1 MLIPI
6 KAGGS
11 KRGPGA
17 RDSSRSPAVREGGA
31 QNRGSEKSEREKE
44 RENSSVL
51 ARNLVTGDVVTGKMG
66 SPLEKVTELSLR
78 GGLLS
83 NVKGQSGSDGLGIG
97 VGDSYGGVRVRQG
110 SKLTTPTL
118 VVVPGVDEWGSARN
132 GNGNGNGSAN
142 TNTNTDTNANSTGFN
157 STKEKVEAMM
167 KGSRASPVIE
177 SSEWM
182 EKGGKTNM
190 EFRAGNRSLRTDVG
204 SALVYR
210 RSERV
215 EVVDG

>member
-11 KRGPGA
+11 KRASGA
-17 RDSSRSPAVREGGA
+17 RDRSRSPAVREGGA
-31 QNRGSEKSEREKE
+31 QNGESEKSEREKE

-51 ARNLVTGDVVTGKMG
+51 AKNLVTGDVVTRKMG
-66 SPLEKVTELSLR
+66 SPLEKVTELGLR

-118 VVVPGVDEWGSARN
+118 VVVPGVDEWASAR
-132 GNGNGNGSAN
+132 NGNGNGSAN

-157 STKEKVEAMM
+157 STEEKVEAMM
-167 KGSRASPVIE
+167 KGSRASSVIE
-177 SSEWM
+177 SSEWVG
-182 EKGGKTNM
+182 KGGKTNL
-190 EFRAGNRSLRTDVG
+190 ESRAGNRSLRTDVG
-204 SALVYR
+204 SGLVYR